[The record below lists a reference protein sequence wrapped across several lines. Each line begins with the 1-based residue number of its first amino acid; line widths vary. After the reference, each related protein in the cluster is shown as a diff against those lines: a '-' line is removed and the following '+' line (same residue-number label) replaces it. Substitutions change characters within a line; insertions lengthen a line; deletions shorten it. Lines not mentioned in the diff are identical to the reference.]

1 MSLPTRHQVPAGIQ
15 ELWGILPAC
24 TFKPNTLCISG
35 TTAGLTLSDFGWEA
49 KKKKTIKRNP
59 TLLSFMPPSCAEPPN
74 RAIQRKD
81 RERRL
86 SSRKRSFRRSCVN
99 RPFSIISADPPFLAL
114 AGVSIEIAA
123 GANILAINSTM

>member
-49 KKKKTIKRNP
+49 KKKKNNQKEPN
-59 TLLSFMPPSCAEPPN
+59 FAELHAAKLC
-74 RAIQRKD
+74 RASESSNSAGGQRK
-81 RERRL
+81 ETEQQKEEL
-86 SSRKRSFRRSCVN
+86 PQVMCQQTLQHHKR
-99 RPFSIISADPPFLAL
+99 
-114 AGVSIEIAA
+114 
-123 GANILAINSTM
+123 